1 MIRRVETNTK
11 ERKTMDLF
19 INGYIFT
26 LVKGRKDQTGKIQ
39 EPCFLGKYGW
49 ALESVIKSKRTK
61 WK

>member
-1 MIRRVETNTK
+1 
-11 ERKTMDLF
+11 MDLF

-49 ALESVIKSKRTK
+49 ALESVIKLKRTK